1 MEIKMPLNAFT
12 IMLDYVKIDISVDIN
27 TLMKFAQKVFVETQN
42 YKFRHHKTCKFGD
55 ECKFLKLK
63 CCFYNHKH
71 SNNEKFNKLSKE
83 VDELKAEIINLKYD
97 TKFKEDQLKALAQ
110 NEAEK
115 SKTVQEIRK
124 QNDLLKRDIQSLTET
139 NSNLNETIANQQ
151 IKYLDIIIKYIRI
164 C

>member
-1 MEIKMPLNAFT
+1 M
-12 IMLDYVKIDISVDIN
+12 VHDI
-27 TLMKFAQKVFVETQN
+27 
-42 YKFRHHKTCKFGD
+42 
-55 ECKFLKLK
+55 
-63 CCFYNHKH
+63 
-71 SNNEKFNKLSKE
+71 EKFNKISKE
-83 VDELKAEIINLKYD
+83 VDELKAEIIKLKYD

-151 IKYLDIIIKYIRI
+151 IKYLDIIITYENLLKSKDTQIFNDTKFKCGKCDDKFDTEAKLDKHLELHCGFLVKYLPPSRS
-164 C
+164 